1 MEEIW
6 KDIAGYEGKY
16 QVSNLGRVRRLAFTY
31 KKANGWGVFDY
42 KATPGIA
49 RYWVGKDGYQH
60 IKLRNNNNTSKAF
73 LVHRLVAMAFV
84 SGYQDGYDVN
94 HIDEN
99 KQNNRADNLEW
110 LKHVDNINH
119 GTHNKRATAWL
130 NDCGRKAVVQMSLD
144 GQDLQSFDSLL
155 SASKATGIY
164 VGSIGNV
171 CRGKCKTAGGYRWKY
186 ADPIPHPSAIAE

>member
-16 QVSNLGRVRRLAFTY
+16 QVSDLGRVRRLAFTY

-42 KATPGIA
+42 KAKPGIA

-60 IKLRNNNNTSKAF
+60 IKLRNDNNTSKAF

-130 NDCGRKAVVQMSLD
+130 NDGGRKAVVQMSLD

-155 SASKATGIY
+155 SASKATGID

-171 CRGKCKTAGGYRWKY
+171 CKGKCKTAGGYRWRY
-186 ADPIPHPSAIAE
+186 AQ

>member
-1 MEEIW
+1 MMDEIW
-6 KDIAGYEGKY
+6 KDIEGYEGRY
-16 QVSNLGRVRRLAFTY
+16 QVSNLGRVRRLAYTY
-31 KKANGWGVFDY
+31 KKNNRWGEFDY

-60 IKLRNNNNTSKAF
+60 IKLCKADSTKQSF

-84 SGYQDGYDVN
+84 EGYQDGYDVN
-94 HIDEN
+94 HKDEN

-110 LKHVDNINH
+110 VKHVDNINY
-119 GTHNKRATAWL
+119 GTHNERATAH
-130 NDCGRKAVVQMSLD
+130 NVGKRRKVVQMSLD

-155 SASKATGIY
+155 SASKSTGID

-171 CRGKCKTAGGYRWKY
+171 CKGKCKTAGGYRWKY
-186 ADPIPHPSAIAE
+186 IE